1 MGFRLLPNG
10 LRHFVARLIK
20 TIYYEFFFLSRRFS
34 RLLISSRGQLN
45 SCSEG
50 GPLSS
55 RCDQVTDTEA
65 NLLANTR
72 LIAPIRVGWGP
83 NVEAMMRVEGRPR
96 HMLVSTAR
104 LRSSEMTDQAR
115 TIGPP
120 TITAWGAKP

>member
-1 MGFRLLPNG
+1 MGVPTPAKRTKTLCCTTDQNHI
-10 LRHFVARLIK
+10 LRTLVLKAVLFPQ
-20 TIYYEFFFLSRRFS
+20 
-34 RLLISSRGQLN
+34 G
-45 SCSEG
+45 
-50 GPLSS
+50 
-55 RCDQVTDTEA
+55 CDQVTDTEA